1 MALRCLQVKDI
12 WFNYIIIEI
21 IILAGMGHIA
31 DAGQLLN
38 ACSYQS
44 HQMKILVQELPP
56 IAHPC

>member
-1 MALRCLQVKDI
+1 
-12 WFNYIIIEI
+12 
-21 IILAGMGHIA
+21 MGHIA

-56 IAHPC
+56 IAHHC